1 MYRAV
6 LFDIDNT
13 LLLKKPSVAEMV
25 FQTLCPRLPGLAL
38 EQVEMAYAQSEQW
51 QGEQIMRE
59 NESGVRMDG
68 ETYLY
73 HVFLAYQE
81 GLGLPGEMFPALRP
95 VFTGAYPIR
104 YEKAPAATET
114 LKILQSRGIRLGI
127 VSNHTA
133 AVRDA
138 LAGQG
143 LTGYFDP
150 IVISAEVDLYKPDPR
165 ILELAS
171 QGLGI
176 PCTDCLYVGDHPF
189 DILCAHRAHM
199 AAAWM
204 PVNRFMAVP
213 DSIGPAEHRLRT
225 LADLPAMV

>member
-81 GLGLPGEMFPALRP
+81 GLGLPGEMFP
-95 VFTGAYPIR
+95 
-104 YEKAPAATET
+104 
-114 LKILQSRGIRLGI
+114 
-127 VSNHTA
+127 
-133 AVRDA
+133 
-138 LAGQG
+138 
-143 LTGYFDP
+143 
-150 IVISAEVDLYKPDPR
+150 
-165 ILELAS
+165 
-171 QGLGI
+171 
-176 PCTDCLYVGDHPF
+176 
-189 DILCAHRAHM
+189 
-199 AAAWM
+199 
-204 PVNRFMAVP
+204 
-213 DSIGPAEHRLRT
+213 GPASTKPGPWPLFPGSHGERAPMR
-225 LADLPAMV
+225 PPFVVQ